1 MSNIKF
7 NTPIIEV
14 PKQLSIIDKKGKIK
28 KVNVLTKAN
37 NIASKNKLKAIQLKP
52 NDNNEIVIIS
62 KGRDINDKIK
72 NVKLDN
78 IKLIENI
85 KPEKIEMKQVQKPKT
100 APISIIPD
108 KKLIIKDYIKE
119 INNLIDNYDNKD
131 NKTNADLQFFNN
143 EIRDNKFLD
152 SNDKKMLNLYINLT
166 LKKLIENININ
177 PPKQL
182 DEFLKKYNIIDN
194 KKIYYELDYN
204 LNNFLNFL
212 KENKKY
218 DTIPMK
224 RPGSRSLFNIAI
236 DNLYLERS
244 DEKAYKKTF
253 KYYVDRVNERIKEVI
268 ENKI

>member
-100 APISIIPD
+100 APIGE
-108 KKLIIKDYIKE
+108 LYKDYNGITRKLDLEAIKKNMEYYEDE
-119 INNLIDNYDNKD
+119 INNFVEDLNIEGLVYFKANNFLLNGLQWVKYGNLKEREKVLKMIDKPLKEAINFIENKY
-131 NKTNADLQFFNN
+131 NVKILDLNN
-143 EIRDNKFLD
+143 SELTI
-152 SNDKKMLNLYINLT
+152 NDKTKYLNYIENLYINNKID
-166 LKKLIENININ
+166 KKLFINIF
-177 PPKQL
+177 K
-182 DEFLKKYNIIDN
+182 FYTRYIKY
-194 KKIYYELDYN
+194 KPLY
-204 LNNFLNFL
+204 

-218 DTIPMK
+218 M
-224 RPGSRSLFNIAI
+224 
-236 DNLYLERS
+236 Y
-244 DEKAYKKTF
+244 
-253 KYYVDRVNERIKEVI
+253 
-268 ENKI
+268 